1 MSRFSRYLVHF
12 KIPLSV
18 LLGIIV
24 YLVLSFLK
32 YTQASIAVALALTFV
47 GSYKLIK
54 NSLISILKGQLALDY
69 IAILSISIAILT
81 GEYLVALIIAL
92 MLASGA
98 TLEEYGVSSAKNS
111 LTQLIDRIPNT
122 VSVWENG
129 ETNRCENISKIKIG
143 EKILIRKGEVI
154 GLDGIFFSE
163 SGLTDESSLT
173 GEPYLIEKIRGDV
186 IRS

>member
-18 LLGIIV
+18 LLGIII
-24 YLVLSFLK
+24 YLILSFFK
-32 YTQASIAVALALTFV
+32 YTQASIIVALALTFV

-54 NSLISILKGQLALDY
+54 NSLISILKGQLVLDY

-111 LTQLIDRIPNT
+111 LTQLIDRIPIPFQSGKTEKQTGAKTFPNKNRR
-122 VSVWENG
+122 ENFD
-129 ETNRCENISKIKIG
+129 K
-143 EKILIRKGEVI
+143 KG
-154 GLDGIFFSE
+154 
-163 SGLTDESSLT
+163 
-173 GEPYLIEKIRGDV
+173 RGD
-186 IRS
+186 RS